1 MPNPLNWYALS
12 GTYADIST
20 ASSLYFAVP
29 EDGWLRGVDLT
40 LLNAITGSDSV
51 VTIKING
58 TAQSKT
64 MTIAVSGSAAYTK
77 FTQGYFAPVKR
88 GDLIEVASGGESS
101 TTCITPCVVTFS
113 G

>member
-12 GTYADIST
+12 GTYADVST
-20 ASSLYFAVP
+20 ASSLYFTVP
-29 EDGWLRGVDLT
+29 EDGYLREVDLT

-51 VTIKING
+51 VTVSING

-77 FTQGYFAPVKR
+77 FTQGYFTAVKK
-88 GDLIEVASGGESS
+88 GDMVTIASGGESS
-101 TTCITPCVVTFS
+101 TTCITPCTVVFS